1 MNDAAIINNYHSN
14 FDSPTDLY
22 AQHQEDCGDQ
32 GKNHDDYAEDENASG
47 ALARFH
53 ENKPRQAP
61 PIQREEF
68 FAAVRSFDALASGE
82 SGLVGLRVLKA
93 NLPFTFELFRRKFIT
108 KSFSKA
114 ANLVQVLQAVFN
126 HHTRA
131 QVIQAIEDFSEF
143 SPINRIRSNEVIVNA
158 DGKSVAHMRLRPDQ
172 REDILAQFAR
182 LDTQGTGVLHPDVLC
197 DLSVDG
203 AVDEE
208 RQRAKDVMQRM
219 GITVLDKASFI
230 KLMAPYVLEKKKGA
244 GWGARHM

>member
-32 GKNHDDYAEDENASG
+32 GKNHDDYVEDENASG

-131 QVIQAIEDFSEF
+131 QVIQALEDFSEF
-143 SPINRIRSNEVIVNA
+143 SPINRIRSNEVLVNA

-230 KLMAPYVLEKKKGA
+230 KLMAPYVLEKKKRA